1 MEQRGVVR
9 YPVRAIVLFRWTNAD
24 GVGLHDGGFT
34 RDISTAGL
42 FVYCNRPPPLK
53 TPLSMEVVLPLFEAP
68 HPGLRLIGQGVVV
81 RVEEKKK
88 DPGFAAKIYLDS
100 GNIDPS

>member
-1 MEQRGVVR
+1 MEQRGAVR
-9 YPVRAIVLFRWTNAD
+9 YPVRAVVLFKWTDAD
-24 GVGLHDGGFT
+24 GVGLQDGGFT

-42 FVYCNRPPPLK
+42 FVYCKRLPPVK
-53 TPLSMEVVLPLFEAP
+53 TAVSMEVVLPLFEAP

-88 DPGFAAKIYLDS
+88 ETGFAAKIYLDS
-100 GNIDPS
+100 GNIDPN